1 MRNVPGWVAGALGV
15 GAVVG
20 AFYLGGR
27 TGAVSAPVP
36 ATPTNDVAALAPTA
50 PPVDAGVAVEC
61 EPGQRAV
68 VRASAGAAP
77 SVSCV
82 SEARPVAARAAL
94 PDTAYA
100 PMATATPVGGGLVTV
115 SDGGDRP
122 YARPAVLT
130 GPTEVYVPRTRTVS
144 REVEAPKRTVKKSVA
159 IIAGSTAVGA
169 VAGGL
174 VKGKK
179 GAVVG
184 GLLGGGA
191 ATVWD
196 QVTRRQH
203 DNR

>member
-1 MRNVPGWVAGALGV
+1 MRNLPGWVSGALGV
-15 GAVVG
+15 GAIVG

-27 TGAVSAPVP
+27 ASATNAPAASPAV
-36 ATPTNDVAALAPTA
+36 TEVAASTPAATA
-50 PPVDAGVAVEC
+50 LEAAELAVEC

-68 VRASAGAAP
+68 VRTSTGAAP
-77 SVSCV
+77 SVACM
-82 SEARPVAARAAL
+82 SEARPVALRGQVAEV
-94 PDTAYA
+94 AYA
-100 PMATATPVGGGLVTV
+100 PATTSPSGIVRVA
-115 SDGGDRP
+115 DRDDRP

-130 GPTEVYVPRTRTVS
+130 EPTEVYRPRARTTRY
-144 REVEAPKRTVKKSVA
+144 EVEAPKRSVKKSVA

-174 VKGKK
+174 VKGRK

-196 QVTRRQH
+196 QVTRRQN
-203 DNR
+203 DR

>member
-1 MRNVPGWVAGALGV
+1 MRNLPGWVSGALGV
-15 GAVVG
+15 GAIVG

-27 TGAVSAPVP
+27 ASATDAPAASPEVTGVTASAPA
-36 ATPTNDVAALAPTA
+36 ATALEAAEL
-50 PPVDAGVAVEC
+50 AVEC

-68 VRASAGAAP
+68 VRTSTGATP
-77 SVSCV
+77 SVACM
-82 SEARPVAARAAL
+82 SEARPVALGSQVAQH
-94 PDTAYA
+94 AYA
-100 PMATATPVGGGLVTV
+100 PATTAPSGIVRVA
-115 SDGGDRP
+115 DRERP
-122 YARPAVLT
+122 YARPAVLRE
-130 GPTEVYVPRTRTVS
+130 PTEVYRPRARTAS
-144 REVEAPKRTVKKSVA
+144 YDVEAPKRSVQKSVA

-196 QVTRRQH
+196 QVTRRQN
-203 DNR
+203 DR

>member
-1 MRNVPGWVAGALGV
+1 MRNLPGWVSGALGV
-15 GAVVG
+15 GAIVG

-27 TGAVSAPVP
+27 ASATSAPAASLAVTDAAATTP
-36 ATPTNDVAALAPTA
+36 AAAAFAAP
-50 PPVDAGVAVEC
+50 DLAVEC

-68 VRASAGAAP
+68 VRTSAGATP
-77 SVSCV
+77 SVACV
-82 SEARPVAARAAL
+82 SDARPVAARGQVAEV
-94 PDTAYA
+94 AYA
-100 PMATATPVGGGLVTV
+100 PVMTSPSGIVRVV
-115 SDGGDRP
+115 DRDDRP

-130 GPTEVYVPRTRTVS
+130 EPTEVYRPRARTTS
-144 REVEAPKRTVKKSVA
+144 YEVEAPKRSVKKSVA

-179 GAVVG
+179 GAVIG

-196 QVTRRQH
+196 QVTRRQN
-203 DNR
+203 DR